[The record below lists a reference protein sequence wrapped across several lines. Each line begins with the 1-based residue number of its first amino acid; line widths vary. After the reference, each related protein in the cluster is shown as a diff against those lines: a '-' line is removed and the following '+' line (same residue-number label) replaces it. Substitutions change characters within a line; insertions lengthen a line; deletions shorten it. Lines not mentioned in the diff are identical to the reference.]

1 MASWV
6 TWVAF
11 IAICTPTPELSL
23 QERRT
28 ANQVAD
34 RLRQV
39 GFDVTIAVGGTG
51 VVGLLRNGSGPTVM
65 LRADMDAL
73 PVRETTGL
81 AYASVELGTDS
92 EGNEVPVMHAC
103 GHDMHV
109 TWLVGA
115 ASLLATATHA
125 WNGTLLAV
133 FEPAEEIP

>member
-51 VVGLLRNGSGPTVM
+51 VVGCSAMAV
-65 LRADMDAL
+65 
-73 PVRETTGL
+73 VRRSCCER
-81 AYASVELGTDS
+81 
-92 EGNEVPVMHAC
+92 
-103 GHDMHV
+103 
-109 TWLVGA
+109 TWMR
-115 ASLLATATHA
+115 
-125 WNGTLLAV
+125 
-133 FEPAEEIP
+133 FR